1 MNVLGIGPAELLLVF
16 IIALIFLGPDKLPQ
30 LARTLGKA
38 MRELRRMSL
47 EVAAEFTKEL
57 RDVEALSREVKET
70 TDTIKQAADIK
81 GTLVEPVK
89 PALPSEA
96 PRRGSGQGS
105 EQRTAGESREEARK
119 SDVQGTTA
127 QVEAEEEAPSE
138 IEKPAK
144 ENETED
150 HE

>member
-1 MNVLGIGPAELLLVF
+1 
-16 IIALIFLGPDKLPQ
+16 
-30 LARTLGKA
+30 
-38 MRELRRMSL
+38 MRELRRMSI

-70 TDTIKQAADIK
+70 TDAIKQAADVK
-81 GTLVEPVK
+81 STLAESVE
-89 PALPSEA
+89 PALPSKA
-96 PRRGSGQGS
+96 LRRGS
-105 EQRTAGESREEARK
+105 EQRTAGESREEPRE

-127 QVEAEEEAPSE
+127 QVEAEEGAPSE
-138 IEKPAK
+138 IKKPAK